1 VSAKAGLTPPYVE
14 LHCHSAYSFL
24 DGTSLPQEL
33 VTRAGELG
41 YSALALTDHDSLAGA
56 MELAMCACDSPVR
69 AIFGAEVTVRS
80 RDSEAGD
87 RHLTLL
93 VRDAVGWRNLCRLLT
108 ASHAHTRDSVDRR
121 AGQPSVSLD
130 QVVEH
135 AEGLVCLSGC
145 ATRGVRDEVDARR
158 LLDAF
163 SPEWFRVELQRPYL
177 RGDRERTKRLLRL
190 AGCLGVR
197 TVATGNVHAHTRMR
211 ALLQDAFV
219 SVRLGLSLE
228 ASEVRRRGNRSH
240 VLAAPAAMAARF
252 AELPEAV
259 AESVRLAE
267 TLTFDLTGDLG
278 YRYPG
283 SDSLAAT
290 RELGEICRAELDGR
304 YPQGQRARADAAA
317 RLEEELA
324 IIDRLGLAGFF
335 LLHHEILLLARK
347 VAVEIRGP
355 DSARALLPPGRGRGS
370 SVSSIVCY
378 LTGLSHV
385 DPVANDLAIGR
396 FLHEDIVGLPDI
408 DIDFPRDI
416 RAGLIAR
423 IPERYGADRAALVAA
438 FPTYRPRGMIRDLGK
453 ALGLPA
459 GEIERVARASEAWGG
474 EETVGEDISSALGEK
489 RLREN
494 SRWRWLARL
503 AVEAYRLPR
512 HFSQHSGGMVIS
524 TRPLIDCCPIVPAAM
539 AERQIV
545 QWDKDS
551 CSDAGFLKIDLLG
564 LGMLSA
570 VERCVDEIADTRHE
584 RIDLSRIAFD
594 EPQTFQAIR
603 KADVIGV
610 FQIESRAQIGSLLR
624 TQPRTLQDLTIQ
636 VALVRPGPIVGGAVN
651 PYIERRQ
658 ALLRDPN
665 FVVPYLHPSLEGPL
679 KESLGTIIFQDQVI
693 EVARAFAGF
702 SAGEAESLR
711 RAMSRKRSREAMD
724 SHRQQFVE
732 GARRAHPDA
741 GEDVIARVWEMVAG
755 FAGFGFPKSHGAAFG
770 LLAYQSTWLRVHYPL
785 EFLCA
790 LLNEQ
795 PMGFY
800 PPDSLI
806 HEAQRRGFQVL
817 AADVNASRAGCFVS
831 VGGDAIGASAGAEA
845 SAAVGA
851 DASGEAITVGGAGGG
866 AVRVGLNYVKGVKAE
881 DVARLIAA
889 REMGGAYRDLGDLAS
904 RAGVSTATLEMLAW
918 SGACDALAGGGPG
931 ARRTALWQL
940 GVATPVRRERGVE
953 QLALDL
959 PLPDAPRLH
968 SLEDWQA
975 MIASYSTTGISIE
988 RHPVALLRGQLRR
1001 ARASSIAELAGVR
1014 HGQQIAVGGL
1024 VIARQKP
1031 QTANGITFLLLED
1044 ETGSLNV
1051 IVSKKLYAQQR
1062 LIVRTQPLIVV
1073 TGRFEKHASG
1083 GGAVNMLAR
1092 RIEALR
1098 YEQGAVAAVSSLP
1111 DRKAQPAQ
1119 ELEQAQR
1126 ATGTDGFASVAP
1138 GAANFGQGRRR

>member
-1 VSAKAGLTPPYVE
+1 VSGKVAGTPPYVE

-33 VTRAGELG
+33 VARAGELG

-56 MELAMCACDSPVR
+56 MEFAMCACDSPVR

-80 RDSEAGD
+80 RDGEAGD
-87 RHLTLL
+87 RHVTLL
-93 VRDAVGWRNLCRLLT
+93 VRDAAGWRNLCRLLT
-108 ASHAHTRDSVDRR
+108 ASHAHTRDTVDRR
-121 AGQPSVSLD
+121 AGQPFVSLD

-135 AEGLVCLSGC
+135 AEGLICLSGC
-145 ATRGVRDEVDARR
+145 ATRGVKDEAEARR

-190 AGCLGVR
+190 ADGLGVR
-197 TVATGNVHAHTRMR
+197 SVATGNVHAHTRMR

-228 ASEVRRRGNRSH
+228 ASEVQRRGNHSH
-240 VLAAPAAMAARF
+240 VLARPAAMASRF

-290 RELGEICRAELDGR
+290 RELAEICRAALDGR
-304 YPQGQRARADAAA
+304 YPLGRRARAEAAA
-317 RLEEELA
+317 RLGEELG
-324 IIDRLGLAGFF
+324 IINRLGLAGFF
-335 LLHHEILLLARK
+335 LLHHEILLLARE

-378 LTGLSHV
+378 LTGLSHI
-385 DPVANDLAIGR
+385 DPVANELAIGR

-423 IPERYGADRAALVAA
+423 IPERYGTDRAALVAA

-453 ALGLPA
+453 ALGLAA

-489 RLREN
+489 RLAEN

-570 VERCVDEIADTRHE
+570 VERCVDEIARTRRE
-584 RIDLSRIAFD
+584 RVDLSRIAFD

-603 KADVIGV
+603 KADVVGV

-624 TQPRTLQDLTIQ
+624 TQPQTLQDLTIQ

-658 ALLRDPN
+658 ALLRDPD

-693 EVARAFAGF
+693 EVSRAFAGF
-702 SAGEAESLR
+702 TAGEAESLR

-724 SHRQQFVE
+724 GHRQQFID
-732 GARRAHPDA
+732 GARATHPDA
-741 GEDVIARVWEMVAG
+741 GEETIERVWEMVAG
-755 FAGFGFPKSHGAAFG
+755 FAGFGFPKAHGAAFG

-806 HEAQRRGFQVL
+806 HEALRRGFAVL
-817 AADVNASRAGCFVS
+817 AADVNASRAECFVS
-831 VGGDAIGASAGAEA
+831 GAGA
-845 SAAVGA
+845 
-851 DASGEAITVGGAGGG
+851 G

-889 REMGGAYRDLGDLAS
+889 REVGGIYRDLGDLAS
-904 RAGVSTATLEMLAW
+904 RCGVSTATLEMLAW

-931 ARRTALWQL
+931 ARRRALWQL
-940 GVATPVRRERGVE
+940 GVATPVRREHGVE
-953 QLALDL
+953 QLALEL
-959 PLPDAPRLH
+959 PLPDAPQLPAL
-968 SLEDWQA
+968 SDWAA
-975 MIASYSTTGISIE
+975 MIASYSATGVSIDH
-988 RHPVALLRGQLRR
+988 HPVELLREQLRR
-1001 ARASSIAELAGVR
+1001 AGAISTGELTDIH

-1031 QTANGITFLLLED
+1031 QTANGLTFLLLED
-1044 ETGSLNV
+1044 EAGSLNV
-1051 IVSKKLYAQQR
+1051 IVPEKLYREQR
-1062 LIVRTQPLIVV
+1062 LIVRTQPLILV

-1083 GGAVNMLAR
+1083 GGAVNLLAR
-1092 RIEALR
+1092 SIEALSN
-1098 YEQGAVAAVSSLP
+1098 EQGAAAAVSSLP
-1111 DRKAQPAQ
+1111 DRKAPLAR

-1126 ATGTDGFASVAP
+1126 ATGTDGFVSVAP